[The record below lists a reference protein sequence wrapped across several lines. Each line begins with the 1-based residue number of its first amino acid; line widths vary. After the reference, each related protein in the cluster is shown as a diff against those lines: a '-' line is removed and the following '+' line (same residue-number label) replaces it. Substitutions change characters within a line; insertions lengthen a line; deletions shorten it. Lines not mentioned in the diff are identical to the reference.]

1 MADAAPA
8 DSASPGISG
17 LVAAARRILGEF
29 TLGDFTAGGVGAAI
43 RSRSGRIYTGI
54 CADFACG
61 LGFCAEAAAVAE
73 MLKNRESEIDALVA
87 IGAEGILAPCGR
99 CRELLAQVDVRNLDS
114 VVVLGEGRTAALRD
128 LLPERWLDP
137 AGRGDRP

>member
-1 MADAAPA
+1 
-8 DSASPGISG
+8 
-17 LVAAARRILGEF
+17 
-29 TLGDFTAGGVGAAI
+29 
-43 RSRSGRIYTGI
+43 
-54 CADFACG
+54 
-61 LGFCAEAAAVAE
+61 